1 MIRPLQDWV
10 LVELEPGASRVTGSG
25 LHLVGEDP
33 VRMARVLAV
42 GSGRRVGKKE
52 HLIPTEV
59 KPGERVAFFI
69 ASVQTKQGAQ
79 VFHSLPENQALIKE
93 SDILIVDDGGDAR
106 ITR

>member
-1 MIRPLQDWV
+1 MRPLHDWV
-10 LVELEPGASRVTGSG
+10 LVDLEPEAPRVTGSG

-33 VRMARVLAV
+33 VRMAKVIAT
-42 GSGRRVGKKE
+42 GPGRRVGKRE
-52 HLIPTEV
+52 HLIPTQV
-59 KPGERVAFFI
+59 LPGERVAFFI

-93 SDILIVDDGGDAR
+93 SDILVVDDGGDLR